1 MVFSRGRADR
11 PFNAI
16 PATNSMRMV
25 RVDDKAPIDSK
36 SIEITAQPWVQTNHP
51 FAISASSHGK
61 CAFPMPVE
69 IARKFHEVGVGG
81 VDREGRA
88 ALMVRVDHGL
98 VSFGEGMVG
107 TVHRRSIVWLR

>member
-51 FAISASSHGK
+51 FAIWPSSHGK
-61 CAFPMPVE
+61 GAFPMPIE

-98 VSFGEGMVG
+98 ASFGEGMVG